1 MEKKNQEPNN
11 GLFLKKQLM
20 KNWKIKITINST
32 ITVLKCVNIKR
43 DDKDGKRFCLPLAY
57 AFMPNRTQASYNNL
71 FYFLSKLYL
80 DETGHELSPSRVTLD
95 FERAS
100 INSVLYIWPET
111 SVRLCSVHL
120 QRSIRKKLQKLFGCY
135 FADPTLLKL
144 WQTLKSIHLVNWNHD
159 LIETYFDYLESHVD
173 EYGDKMTKFIK
184 YLRDTYFKNRLKKG
198 GYDPFSYK
206 YWSWGQD
213 IDTDDI
219 QDTTSNSAEA
229 CNARLNRNVVTTYQ
243 KFSKSAQ
250 KIWEAHG
257 EVLDEYARVYNNHR
271 TPSRKRKKVTNQR
284 WEFLS
289 MSCEDF
295 HNLYPE
301 SQIESLLNFLLKCS
315 SKIPEPSES
324 LEEDPQE
331 NETSDE

>member
-1 MEKKNQEPNN
+1 MFNVKQFYRALFHLKELKKSSMEKKNQEPNN

-219 QDTTSNSAEA
+219 QDTS
-229 CNARLNRNVVTTYQ
+229 
-243 KFSKSAQ
+243 F
-250 KIWEAHG
+250 G
-257 EVLDEYARVYNNHR
+257 
-271 TPSRKRKKVTNQR
+271 
-284 WEFLS
+284 
-289 MSCEDF
+289 
-295 HNLYPE
+295 
-301 SQIESLLNFLLKCS
+301 
-315 SKIPEPSES
+315 
-324 LEEDPQE
+324 
-331 NETSDE
+331 